1 MVFEFVG
8 FLLVASPDP
17 AQSLCSLV
25 LSCTKPR
32 SSFLQPLLGLG
43 LITLQ
48 DWPTRRA
55 VVQIAPVG
63 QPSLPDP
70 LNELQL
76 NEDPWGN
83 LLEAATAVS
92 GDDFGG

>member
-1 MVFEFVG
+1 MVSEFVE
-8 FLLVASPDP
+8 FLPVASPDL

-25 LSCTKPR
+25 LSYTKPR
-32 SSFLQPLLGLG
+32 SSFLQPLLGLSPIHCRTG
-43 LITLQ
+43 RQ
-48 DWPTRRA
+48 G
-55 VVQIAPVG
+55 VIAPAG

-83 LLEAATAVS
+83 LLEAATAVN
-92 GDDFGG
+92 GDDFERCLV